1 MDPIN
6 LSVCDVPKYIPAF
19 VKLGYSKIPNA
30 GLGVFATAPIKKS
43 TFMGNYMGE
52 IHDNADNLSGNEYV
66 FTTNSRT
73 KPYVFDAHN
82 LEKSN
87 YTRFINCSSVNYPEN
102 ISCVQYKLPEGSTST
117 VYDLDGER
125 QIDIDGYIFFFAKRD
140 IEPGEELYYDYGEAY
155 RKRLGI

>member
-1 MDPIN
+1 MMNTIN

-19 VKLGYSKIPNA
+19 VKLGYSKIPNS

-52 IHDNADNLSGNEYV
+52 IHDIADSLSGNEYL
-66 FTTNSRT
+66 FGSSSRT

-102 ISCVQYKLPEGSTST
+102 ISCVQHKQPEGST
-117 VYDLDGER
+117 VHEIEGGR
-125 QIDIDGYIFFFAKRD
+125 KIDIDGYIFFFAKRD